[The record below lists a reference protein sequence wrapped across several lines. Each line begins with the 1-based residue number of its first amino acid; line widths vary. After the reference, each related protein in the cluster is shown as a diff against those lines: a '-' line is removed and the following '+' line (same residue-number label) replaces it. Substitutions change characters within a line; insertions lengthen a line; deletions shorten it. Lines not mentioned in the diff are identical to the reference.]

1 MTSDGFRRLWQRLL
15 ITDRFADRAVRR
27 LQRPAR
33 RLIVIGR
40 APDDGR
46 ILRLTPAAA
55 RAWRSMQA
63 AAARDGVT
71 LLPLSA
77 YRSVTRQAGIIR
89 RKLAAGESIERILR
103 TVAVPGCSEH
113 HTGRALDLGSPQAM
127 RLDAKFGR
135 TREFRW
141 LRRHA
146 GKYGF
151 ILSYPRNNPQGI
163 IYEPWHWCWH
173 PPQTAR

>member
-1 MTSDGFRRLWQRLL
+1 MTSEGYRRLWRQLQIPDVL
-15 ITDRFADRAVRR
+15 AERAARR

-33 RLIVIGR
+33 RLVVVGR
-40 APDDGR
+40 APDDGK
-46 ILRLTPAAA
+46 ILRLAPGAA
-55 RAWRSMQA
+55 RAWRQMQEA
-63 AAARDGVT
+63 AAHEGIR

-77 YRSVTRQAGIIR
+77 HRSVARQAGIIR

-103 TVAVPGCSEH
+103 VVAVPGCSEH
-113 HTGRALDLGSPQAM
+113 HTGCALDLGSPQAM

-146 GKYGF
+146 RRYGF
-151 ILSYPRNNPQGI
+151 VLSYPRNNPQGI
-163 IYEPWHWCWH
+163 VYEPWHWCWH
-173 PPQTAR
+173 PLLIDR

>member
-1 MTSDGFRRLWQRLL
+1 MTSDGFRRLWRSLQ
-15 ITDRFADRAVRR
+15 IPDHFADRAARR

-33 RLIVIGR
+33 RLVVIGR
-40 APDDGR
+40 ASDDGQ
-46 ILRLTPAAA
+46 ILRLAPGAA
-55 RAWRSMQA
+55 RAWQRMQE

-77 YRSVTRQAGIIR
+77 HRSVARQAGIIR

-103 TVAVPGCSEH
+103 VVAVPGCSEH
-113 HTGRALDLGSPQAM
+113 HTGRALDLGSPHAL

-146 GKYGF
+146 GRYGF
-151 ILSYPRNNPQGI
+151 VLSYPRNNPQGI
-163 IYEPWHWCWH
+163 VYEPWHWCWH
-173 PPQTAR
+173 RLPTGR